1 MPKTIAAIAD
11 GIPTEFSIS
20 SVTLVL
26 GPIPQETAMAAL
38 SSEHKPFRDIPTFC
52 AQCVTLMWQSVA
64 PRNGQRYS
72 LVVFEPLPT
81 DDATQPVPAWIQAL
95 YSVFPG
101 SAEKIT
107 SDIDLKT
114 SEYRMVVTWPD
125 RSFIG
130 SKSIGD
136 DLKLPHQL
144 PDSKLVSH
152 LKYVPLKGVRS
163 AIARAFAEDG
173 WKQLSG
179 RKQAEIFELWKTSPH
194 GRRLRLILR
203 INDSG
208 PSVRSIFCV
217 MELMSEDGNVK
228 VTVLA
233 ERSTRREYEVPNSR
247 VLRQVLENM
256 RVVVKHLENTWV
268 AEIEDALGPIPPN
281 YKPGND

>member
-203 INDSG
+203 I
-208 PSVRSIFCV
+208 
-217 MELMSEDGNVK
+217 DGNVK